1 MWMTPFTVRSKK
13 GFHLSTD
20 YNYLGKMEV
29 NMMKKIFA
37 VLVLIL
43 LLTSCNLP
51 IGQPTQDPA
60 ALVATRVA
68 QTLAA
73 APVSTDSPTMS
84 VLPTTA
90 LPTAELPTVSPTET
104 ATTTPTSTTSP
115 ADPKL
120 TLGSATY
127 FNTFSNSS
135 GFDLASP
142 YVDDAVNLS
151 IHDGVMD
158 FSSLAEDR
166 GKRWR
171 LTYPTP
177 TDFYLEATFRSVNC
191 SGYDHYGLV
200 SRAPNYYDGFGYY
213 IAFSCNGQYYV
224 QKWDDGGTSTVINW
238 TPDSHILA
246 GSGQTNRLGV
256 WVDGS
261 NFRLYANG
269 VLIKEFSDSSLTAGG
284 HYGIFGSALD
294 SANFTFRVEE
304 IAHWNLP

>member
-1 MWMTPFTVRSKK
+1 MI
-13 GFHLSTD
+13 
-20 YNYLGKMEV
+20 
-29 NMMKKIFA
+29 KKIGSLLF
-37 VLVLIL
+37 LLL
-43 LLTSCNLP
+43 LLTSCNFP
-51 IGQPTQDPA
+51 IGQATQDPA

-73 APVSTDSPTMS
+73 APGVTVIPTTS
-84 VLPTTA
+84 ILPTTA
-90 LPTAELPTVSPTET
+90 LPTAALPTISPTET
-104 ATTTPTSTTSP
+104 ATITPTATTSP

-127 FNTFSNSS
+127 LNSFTNSS

-142 YVDDAVNLS
+142 YIDDAVNLS
-151 IHDGVMD
+151 IHDGVMEYI
-158 FSSLAEDR
+158 SLAVDR

-191 SGYDHYGLV
+191 SGYDDYGLV

-213 IAFSCNGQYYV
+213 ISFSCNGQYSV
-224 QKWDDGGTSTVINW
+224 QKWDDGGTSTLINW
-238 TPDSHILA
+238 TPDSHILS
-246 GSGQTNRLGV
+246 GSGQTNSLGV

-261 NFRLYANG
+261 NFRIYANG

-284 HYGIFGSALD
+284 HYGIYGNALD
-294 SANFTFRVEE
+294 SSNFTFQVDE